1 MSPTIMLAAAVLAV
15 VQAMAAGAVSLV
27 AVVLTIVSLIFLAMK
42 ELLMPSRLR
51 FINSMEKLRV
61 VVSNCKIDTKR

>member
-1 MSPTIMLAAAVLAV
+1 MLAAAVLAV